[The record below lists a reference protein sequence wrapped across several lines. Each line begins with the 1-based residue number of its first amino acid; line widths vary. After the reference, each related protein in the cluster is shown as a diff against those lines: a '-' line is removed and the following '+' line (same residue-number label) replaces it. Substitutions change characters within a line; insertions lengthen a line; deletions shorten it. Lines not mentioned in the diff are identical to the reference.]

1 MKKRRTLVIAILLIA
16 ALALGIGYAA
26 QSGFVKVSGDV
37 ANKPHELKLVFVNKN
52 VGDAVISDSK
62 IGTGSAEETTS
73 TLNVLSVVDGEVNAN
88 FDVSDL
94 AHKDD
99 YITAILT
106 VKNTNQYD
114 VIVREEPTVSYNW
127 SKGSGFFEV
136 EGVWVDAQGAK
147 ITTEEGRTLSHEE
160 TLKLKVTITMTAEAT
175 GDELLGDFSL
185 QAWADSKTTTTP
197 NP

>member
-1 MKKRRTLVIAILLIA
+1 MKKRRTLVISLLLIA

-26 QSGFVKVSGDV
+26 QSGFVKVAGDV
-37 ANKPHELKLVFVNKN
+37 SNKPHELKLVFVNKDD
-52 VGDAVISDSK
+52 DATDAYIAGSK

-94 AHKDD
+94 AHKND

-114 VIVREEPTVSYNW
+114 VVVRETPTVSYNW
-127 SKGSGFFEV
+127 SKGSNFFEV
-136 EGVWVDAQGAK
+136 VGVWVDAEGNE
-147 ITTEEGRTLSHEE
+147 ITTEEGRTLSYEE
-160 TLKLKVTITMTAEAT
+160 TLRLKVTITMTADAT
-175 GDELLGDFSL
+175 GDELLGDFTL
-185 QAWADSKTTTTP
+185 QAWADSKTTT
-197 NP
+197 N